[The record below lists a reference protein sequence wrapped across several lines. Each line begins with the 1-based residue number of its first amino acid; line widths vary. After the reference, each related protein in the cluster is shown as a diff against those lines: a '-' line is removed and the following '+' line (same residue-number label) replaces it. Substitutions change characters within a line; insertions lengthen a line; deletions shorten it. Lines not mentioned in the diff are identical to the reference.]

1 MQSQL
6 RLTGIQTFTSL
17 AMKII
22 LETDIL
28 KIETKN
34 DIMIQSF
41 ISFDL

>member
-34 DIMIQSF
+34 YIMIQSF
-41 ISFDL
+41 IGFDL

>member
-22 LETDIL
+22 LETDIP
-28 KIETKN
+28 KIETKT
-34 DIMIQSF
+34 DMIQSF
-41 ISFDL
+41 TTFNL